1 MAKQMKLL
9 LAAFALVLQCSCTH
23 NAPRPAHEC
32 ERQCRMDSIIQHYC
46 AVADTTFNPIKEA
59 QLFGDYERDLQSL
72 FRDGRADGFDAL
84 LQGMRVDDVVVND
97 TTYKHVSF
105 NLINGMDAKPKITF
119 NASYYCK
126 ADDAATDSVFQR
138 LAGIGNLERV
148 VFSGNVLQQGTLSA
162 QINADNAYLISYP
175 VFHIIID
182 NIRTHAR

>member
-1 MAKQMKLL
+1 MKLL

-59 QLFGDYERDLQSL
+59 QLFGDYQRDLQSL

-84 LQGMRVDDVVVND
+84 LQGLRVDDVVVND

-105 NLINGMDAKPKITF
+105 KLINGIDAKPQITF
-119 NASYYCK
+119 DASYYCK

-148 VFSGNVLQQGTLSA
+148 VFSGNEIGRASCRERV
-162 QINADNAYLISYP
+162 
-175 VFHIIID
+175 
-182 NIRTHAR
+182 

>member
-9 LAAFALVLQCSCTH
+9 LAAFALVLQCSCIH
-23 NAPRPAHEC
+23 NAPRPAHES
-32 ERQCRMDSIIQHYC
+32 ERQCRMDSIIRHYC

-59 QLFGDYERDLQSL
+59 QLFGDYQRDLQSL
-72 FRDGRADGFDAL
+72 FWDGRADGFDAL
-84 LQGMRVDDVVVND
+84 LQGMRVYDVVVND

-105 NLINGMDAKPKITF
+105 NLINGMGAKPKITF

-138 LAGIGNLERV
+138 LSGIGNLERV

>member
-9 LAAFALVLQCSCTH
+9 WIAIALVLQCSCTQK
-23 NAPRPAHEC
+23 ATRPAHES
-32 ERQCRMDSIIQHYC
+32 EMQCRMDSIIQHYC

-59 QLFGDYERDLQSL
+59 QLFGDYQRDLQSL

-84 LQGMRVDDVVVND
+84 LQGLRVDDVVVND

-105 NLINGMDAKPKITF
+105 KLINGIDAKPQITF
-119 NASYYCK
+119 DASYYCK

>member
-1 MAKQMKLL
+1 MVRQMKLL

-32 ERQCRMDSIIQHYC
+32 ERQCRMDSIIQPYY
-46 AVADTTFNPIKEA
+46 AVADPAFNPIQKA
-59 QLFGDYERDLQSL
+59 RLYGAYQRDLQSL
-72 FRDGRADGFDAL
+72 FRDGRADCFYFL
-84 LQGMRVDDVVVND
+84 LQVLRVDDVVVND

-105 NLINGMDAKPKITF
+105 KLINGIDAKPQITF
-119 NASYYCK
+119 DASYYCK